1 MKMVAV
7 TTLRDAAGAE
17 VAREMLAERGIDVE
31 IKRLGMQRLLRLA
44 DGRGVRGARA
54 RGVASPRRERCST
67 PCTRSSSAPAL
78 AEAGV
83 PPDDDDARG
92 GDDLPPPELR
102 ARKVSWAVAL
112 GLVGPIPGCGVLY
125 ARAFALGWTMVG
137 LSLAL
142 FVGAV
147 AVNPD
152 LFPLLIA
159 LKAADVVVAPFA
171 AARFNRKLEGA
182 SWRSI
187 VNRWRAAWRG
197 SCATAT
203 T

>member
-17 VAREMLAERGIDVE
+17 VAKEMLAEHGISAEVR
-31 IKRLGMQRLLRLA
+31 RLGYNPYFGSPTAEEFEVRVPEESLVEAQRFFEAMHEELE
-44 DGRGVRGARA
+44 RA
-54 RGVASPRRERCST
+54 
-67 PCTRSSSAPAL
+67 AL

-83 PPDDDDARG
+83 PPDEDDVRG

-137 LSLAL
+137 VSLAM
-142 FVGAV
+142 FVASM
-147 AVNPD
+147 AINPD
-152 LFPLLIA
+152 FFGVLLA
-159 LKAADVVVAPFA
+159 LKAADVIVAPFC
-171 AARFNRKLEGA
+171 AARFNRKLREHHGA
-182 SWRSI
+182 R
-187 VNRWRAAWRG
+187 
-197 SCATAT
+197 T
-203 T
+203 